1 MCREAAA
8 KERLAMLKSN
18 DVAAYLKLVQSAKN
32 SRLNQLLSQT
42 DACLNN
48 LAARLRLKGN
58 AETDADLSA
67 ATAGA
72 TDTSESSS
80 VVSDILPHWVS
91 VCSRHGCSM
100 LIMQATASSTL
111 LWAVTMLDS
120 ADLASCWWS
129 FKLVVL
135 LRLLI
140 FCGCQHDNIA
150 QT

>member
-1 MCREAAA
+1 MFREAAA

-58 AETDADLSA
+58 AKTDADLSA

-72 TDTSESSS
+72 IDTSESLSMG
-80 VVSDILPHWVS
+80 SDILPSSQVPHRIP
-91 VCSRHGCSM
+91 VCPDMAAPCCTCKLLHHQHTAAGH
-100 LIMQATASSTL
+100 ATMRDT
-111 LWAVTMLDS
+111 
-120 ADLASCWWS
+120 ADLASYWWP
-129 FKLVVL
+129 L
-135 LRLLI
+135 
-140 FCGCQHDNIA
+140 
-150 QT
+150 